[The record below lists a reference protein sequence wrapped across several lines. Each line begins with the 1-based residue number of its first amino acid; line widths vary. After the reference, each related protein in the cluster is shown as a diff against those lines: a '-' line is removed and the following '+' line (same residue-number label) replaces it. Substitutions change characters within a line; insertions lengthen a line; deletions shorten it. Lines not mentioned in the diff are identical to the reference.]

1 MTRELSVQHILFD
14 SATRLIPQVF
24 GALMFI
30 AGALLL
36 ATVLTPIDPTFMP
49 YVKTWL
55 PLGLVEFSHAIG
67 AAVGVLM
74 LFVARG
80 LWERIDTAWYMALF
94 LLVLGA
100 VASVTRELAMW
111 PAVGLTICAL
121 LLVPCKDAF
130 NRRSNLLS
138 LSFNPVWVVASL
150 ATLAAVVWFGFF
162 FYKHVPYAHS
172 MWTHFSYRASASR
185 FLRALVVMAVTV
197 AILLLYRLF
206 GIARQLPPEPD
217 EADMARLRQVVAGA
231 SNPQA
236 WLALL
241 RDKHI
246 LWNDDQSAFLMYGV
260 SGNQW
265 VVMGEPVGDRLE
277 AEALCWRLKEMASLS
292 NAKLSFYQVSPRL
305 LPLMIDL
312 GLVPYKIGEEALVD
326 VRGFDLAGKKGYG
339 LRQVVRRFETLG
351 ATFEVIAPEALE
363 PHMERLKEVSDAWLK
378 AKSGK
383 EKGYSLGSF
392 QADYMRLMPVG
403 VLRMDGRI
411 MAFANLWPTHDRT
424 LLALDLMRYDPAS
437 PHNTMD
443 YLFVQLI
450 HYARDN
456 GYTYFSL
463 GLAPLGG
470 LQARPLS
477 NAWPKLAAL
486 IWEIG
491 GEFYNFE
498 GLRAYKE
505 KFRPQWEPRYF
516 AVPGLETALVPAL
529 MAVAALGG
537 KAPRAARQN
546 ADQDSDPAD

>member
-1 MTRELSVQHILFD
+1 MNRELSVRHILFD
-14 SATRLIPQVF
+14 SVTRLIPQIF
-24 GALMFI
+24 GVMMFI

-36 ATVLTPIDPTFMP
+36 LSVLTPIDPAALP
-49 YVKTWL
+49 YVRKWL

-67 AAVGVLM
+67 ASVGVLM

-80 LWERIDTAWYMALF
+80 LWERIDTAWYMAIF
-94 LLVLGA
+94 LLCLGA
-100 VASVTRELAMW
+100 VVSLTRELALIN
-111 PAVGLTICAL
+111 AILLFICAL

-130 NRRSNLLS
+130 NRRSHLLS
-138 LSFNPVWVVASL
+138 LSVHPGWIGASL
-150 ATLAAVVWFGFF
+150 ATLAAIVWFGF
-162 FYKHVPYAHS
+162 YVYQHVPYAHS
-172 MWTHFSYRASASR
+172 LWGHFSYHASASR
-185 FLRALVVMAVTV
+185 FLRALVVIAVTIGLIV
-197 AILLLYRLF
+197 LYRLF

-217 EADMARLRQVVAGA
+217 EADMDRIKQVLEET

-246 LWNDDQSAFLMYGV
+246 LWNDAQTAFIMYGV
-260 SGNQW
+260 SGQQW
-265 VVMGEPVGDRLE
+265 VVMGEPVGPRAE

-312 GLVPYKIGEEALVD
+312 GLVPYKIGEEAVVD
-326 VRGFDLAGKKGYG
+326 VQTFDLAGKKGYG
-339 LRQVVRRFETLG
+339 LRQVMRRFEGLG
-351 ATFEVIAPEALE
+351 AAFEVIAPEDVELFM
-363 PHMERLKEVSDAWLK
+363 PRLRTVSDAWLK

-392 QADYMRLMPVG
+392 QDDYMRHTPVA
-403 VLRMDGRI
+403 VLRIGGEI

-424 LLALDLMRYDPAS
+424 LLTLDLMRYDPAS
-437 PHNTMD
+437 PPNVMD
-443 YLFVQLI
+443 YLFVQI
-450 HYARDN
+450 IFYAREQ
-456 GYTYFSL
+456 GYAHFSL

-477 NAWPKLAAL
+477 SAWPKLAAL

-491 GEFYNFE
+491 SEFYNFE

-505 KFRPQWEPRYF
+505 KFRPEWEPRYF
-516 AVPGLETALVPAL
+516 AVPGLEAALVPAL
-529 MAVAALGG
+529 MAVVALGG
-537 KAPRAARQN
+537 KTPRTSREAQAT
-546 ADQDSDPAD
+546 

>member
-1 MTRELSVQHILFD
+1 VTRELSVRHILFD
-14 SATRLIPQVF
+14 SATRLIPQIF
-24 GALMFI
+24 GAVMFI
-30 AGALLL
+30 AGVLLL
-36 ATVLTPIDPTFMP
+36 ATVLTPIDPDFMP
-49 YVKTWL
+49 YVKAWL

-80 LWERIDTAWYMALF
+80 LWERIDTAWYMGLF

-138 LSFNPVWVVASL
+138 LSFNPIWIFISL
-150 ATLAAVVWFGFF
+150 GALAAVVWFGFY

-172 MWTHFSYRASASR
+172 LWTHFSYRASAAR
-185 FLRALVVMAVTV
+185 FLRALVVMAATV
-197 AILLLYRLF
+197 ATLLMYRLF
-206 GIARQLPPEPD
+206 SIARQAPPKPD
-217 EADMARLRQVVAGA
+217 EADMTRLQEVVAGA

-246 LWNDDQSAFLMYGV
+246 LWNDDQSAFIMYGV

-265 VVMGEPVGDRLE
+265 VVMGEPVGPKAE
-277 AEALCWRLKEMASLS
+277 TEALCWRLKEMASLS
-292 NAKLSFYQVSPRL
+292 NARLSFYQVSPRL

-312 GLVPYKIGEEALVD
+312 GLVPFKIGEEAVID
-326 VRGFDLAGKKGYG
+326 VQSFDLAGKKGYG
-339 LRQVVRRFETLG
+339 LRQVVRRFEALG
-351 ATFEVIAPEALE
+351 AAFEVIAPDALG
-363 PHMERLKEVSDAWLK
+363 PHMARLRDVSDAWLK
-378 AKSGK
+378 AKDGK
-383 EKGYSLGSF
+383 EKSYSLGSF
-392 QADYMRLMPVG
+392 QEDYMRLTPVA
-403 VLRMDGRI
+403 VLRIDGRI
-411 MAFANLWPTHDRT
+411 IAFANLWPTTDRT
-424 LLALDLMRYDPAS
+424 QLTLDMMRYEPGA

-450 HYARDN
+450 IYARDS
-456 GYTYFSL
+456 GYARFSL
-463 GLAPLGG
+463 GLAPLSG

-477 NAWPKLAAL
+477 SAWPKLAAL
-486 IWEIG
+486 IAEIG

-505 KFRPQWEPRYF
+505 KFRPDWEPRYF

-537 KAPRAARQN
+537 KAPKTASRPDQAA
-546 ADQDSDPAD
+546 